1 MVSIALEVLGV
12 LSRWLH
18 IVSAVL
24 LIGGAIYARAVAVPA
39 LRALPL
45 DDQAD
50 AWAVLVARFRPMVYA
65 AIAGLLVSGTYNLLI
80 HPGHTRLYNIWFGI
94 KMLLAAHVFAAAML
108 AVKAPGEKPE
118 DESRRVHR
126 LSGVA
131 ISGLLVLLVAAYLR
145 RIY

>member
-24 LIGGAIYARAVAVPA
+24 LLGGVIYARAVAVPA
-39 LRALPL
+39 LRTLPL
-45 DDQAD
+45 NDQAG
-50 AWAVLVARFRPMVYA
+50 AWAVLAARFRPLVYA
-65 AIAGLLVSGTYNLLI
+65 AIAGLLVSGAYNLLTQ
-80 HPGHTRLYNIWFGI
+80 PGHTRAYHIWFGI
-94 KMLLAAHVFAAAML
+94 KMLLSAHVFASAML
-108 AVKAPGEKPE
+108 AVKAPGEKLE
-118 DESRRVHR
+118 DESRRVRR
-126 LSGVA
+126 LSSTV